1 MKSLTKIFYCELY
14 TWQGV
19 KFSLYLDLPKQ
30 FQIRM
35 ESNIWPRISEDH
47 RSCVMNTNVATIS
60 FLKKNAA
67 ALDLSEPLTITQ
79 NGIPAYVIESYE
91 DRMRRDEAIAL
102 VKLLSFASKDKS
114 NGNLISGD
122 DLRSG
127 WEKRRSQT
135 GAITNEEFTN

>member
-1 MKSLTKIFYCELY
+1 
-14 TWQGV
+14 
-19 KFSLYLDLPKQ
+19 
-30 FQIRM
+30 
-35 ESNIWPRISEDH
+35 
-47 RSCVMNTNVATIS
+47 MNTNVATIS

-135 GAITNEEFTN
+135 GAITYEEFTN